1 MMLSFPED
9 LVAATDEAALKA
21 LDISSRWV
29 MLYAGDPNYVYSILD
44 RSRMLRDRAPEANRD
59 LLSEME
65 RVVKTAYQDELRKQ
79 INDRFLS
86 RYGIDMDEFRRKGR
100 GQLGDLFG
108 KLNDQILPFSLKT
121 SLLVC
126 GVEPNGSP
134 HLFSVNNPGGPV
146 VLHDP
151 LGHWAIGT
159 GATMALASLAGRSLH
174 MTSLP
179 DLIYRLCEAKFAAET
194 ARGVGASTLITI
206 IRQQA
211 KECRLAYIGWPYTNK
226 LKEIWKIER
235 KKPAPPEAFDALDEP
250 LKYYDLFKD

>member
-1 MMLSFPED
+1 
-9 LVAATDEAALKA
+9 
-21 LDISSRWV
+21 
-29 MLYAGDPNYVYSILD
+29 
-44 RSRMLRDRAPEANRD
+44 
-59 LLSEME
+59 ME
-65 RVVKTAYQDELRKQ
+65 RVVKGAYQDELRQQ

-86 RYGIDMDEFRRKGR
+86 RYGIDIDEFRRKGR

-108 KLNDQILPFSLKT
+108 KLSDQIFPFSLKT

-126 GVEPNGSP
+126 GVAPNGFP
-134 HLFSVNNPGGPV
+134 HIFSVNNPGGPL

-159 GATMALASLAGRSLH
+159 GATMALSSLSGRSLH

-206 IRQQA
+206 VRQQR
-211 KECRLAYIGWPYTNK
+211 EVCRLAYIGWPYTDR

-235 KKPAPPEAFDALDEP
+235 KKSGPVEAFDALSEP
-250 LKYYDLFKD
+250 LKHYQLLSEN